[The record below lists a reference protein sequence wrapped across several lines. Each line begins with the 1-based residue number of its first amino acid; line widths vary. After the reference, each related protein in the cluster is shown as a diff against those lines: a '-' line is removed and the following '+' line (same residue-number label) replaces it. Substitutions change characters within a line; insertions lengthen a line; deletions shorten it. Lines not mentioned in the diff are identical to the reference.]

1 MKATLLLAAVLVV
14 GPLHLREARAADCTV
29 EADRLRTHL
38 EQAQIST
45 SRWQLAWTIVFTT
58 AAAGQFALALA
69 EWNPFGEFDDKYR
82 DTLLVGGSKATIG
95 IGSRLIFPLRA
106 HVPAPNADKCVE
118 LAELRKSIT
127 RLGKKE
133 RQSFWLTHLGGTAL
147 NLAGVGVLWYLH
159 SFKTGA
165 LSFAISYPVGITSA
179 YTLPRGS
186 WKLWR
191 EEKSSWTVGVQP
203 SREGTMLV
211 VGGEW

>member
-1 MKATLLLAAVLVV
+1 MKAAIVLASVLSLAA
-14 GPLHLREARAADCTV
+14 REARAADCAAD
-29 EADRLRTHL
+29 ADRLRAHL
-38 EQAQIST
+38 EVAEVNT
-45 SRWQLAWTIVFTT
+45 SRWQLAWTIVFTS

-82 DTLLVGGSKATIG
+82 DTLLVGGTKATIG

-106 HVPAPNADKCVE
+106 HVPAPNADRCVE

-127 RLGKKE
+127 KLGKKE

-147 NLAGVGVLWYLH
+147 NLAGVAVLWYLH
-159 SFKTGA
+159 DFKTGA

-179 YTLPRGS
+179 YTLPRAS
-186 WKLWR
+186 WHLWR
-191 EEKSSWTVGVQP
+191 EEKSSWTVGVLP
-203 SREGTMLV
+203 SDERTMFV